1 MQGNVM
7 IEALE
12 CFRPQHEGLSQ
23 NAKNIGLSLTMAS
36 FGADSVLRPVTLER
50 RVVAI
55 GRQGRKA
62 LKAGPEDITRL
73 RFVDDKKVI
82 IGTRVFGQVSANGF
96 AISVPI
102 VNFGLFGID
111 TS

>member
-12 CFRPQHEGLSQ
+12 CFRPQHEGLPQ

-36 FGADSVLRPVTLER
+36 FGANSVLRPVTLEG

-62 LKAGPEDITRL
+62 LKAGPDDITRL
-73 RFVDDKKVI
+73 RFVDDEKVI
-82 IGTRVFGQVSANGF
+82 IGTSSLSGLNLPGEVISRFGMNSRVSG
-96 AISVPI
+96 
-102 VNFGLFGID
+102 
-111 TS
+111 